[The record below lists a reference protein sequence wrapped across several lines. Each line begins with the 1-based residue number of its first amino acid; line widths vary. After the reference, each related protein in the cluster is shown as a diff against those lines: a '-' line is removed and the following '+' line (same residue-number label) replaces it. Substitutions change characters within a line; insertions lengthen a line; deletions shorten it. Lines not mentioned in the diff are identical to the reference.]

1 MRLISLAP
9 NCTEIL
15 FELGLGNDLV
25 GVTRFCDYPEEA
37 KQIKN
42 VGGWLDSN
50 FEEIIKLKPE
60 IVFTSTFLQDETA
73 IKLKSFD
80 IEVIH
85 TDPKNLEDVFDSIR
99 KIGHAVN
106 KAKEAEHLVSIM
118 KIKIKKIAEPY
129 YLIKKRPKV
138 FVEEW

>member
-37 KQIKN
+37 KQIKK

-50 FEEIIKLKPE
+50 FKEIMNLKL
-60 IVFTSTFLQDETA
+60 SL
-73 IKLKSFD
+73 
-80 IEVIH
+80 
-85 TDPKNLEDVFDSIR
+85 
-99 KIGHAVN
+99 
-106 KAKEAEHLVSIM
+106 
-118 KIKIKKIAEPY
+118 
-129 YLIKKRPKV
+129 LI
-138 FVEEW
+138 